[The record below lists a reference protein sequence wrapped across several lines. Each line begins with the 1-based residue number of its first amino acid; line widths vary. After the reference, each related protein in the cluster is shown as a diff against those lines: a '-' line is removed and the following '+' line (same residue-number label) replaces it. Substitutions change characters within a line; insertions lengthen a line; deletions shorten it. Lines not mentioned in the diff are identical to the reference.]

1 MSAATGVLNLVHP
14 VVRIVSFLLFGLF
27 LALGNLSQIAIAG
40 ILLAILF
47 FQAGSACLVNSWPML
62 RRMRWFFLSIVV
74 IYAWLTPGLPL
85 WASGPVSW
93 WMPTIEGV
101 FTAGHRLL
109 ALTMMVLAVQWLL
122 WVTTRAQ
129 LVSALYW
136 LATPLV
142 LIGFSRERFAVRV
155 ALVLGTI
162 EQVQGRVSQQI
173 KEVAL
178 ERGDLRGYAAVA
190 ASLVSDV
197 VQQGEQESCH
207 LIEIDI
213 ENSPS
218 LWQWLWPLALSGVML
233 LAA

>member
-1 MSAATGVLNLVHP
+1 
-14 VVRIVSFLLFGLF
+14 
-27 LALGNLSQIAIAG
+27 
-40 ILLAILF
+40 
-47 FQAGSACLVNSWPML
+47 
-62 RRMRWFFLSIVV
+62 MRWFFLSLLV
-74 IYAWLTPGLPL
+74 IYIWMTPGQPL
-85 WASGPVSW
+85 WSSGPVPW

-101 FTAGHRLL
+101 LMAGHRLL
-109 ALTMMVLAVQWLL
+109 VLALMVLAVQWLL

-155 ALVLGTI
+155 ALVLRTI
-162 EQVQGRVSQQI
+162 EQVQDRVSQQI
-173 KEVAL
+173 KQVVV

-190 ASLVSDV
+190 ASLMSDV

-207 LIEIDI
+207 LVEIDI
-213 ENSPS
+213 GNGPP
-218 LWQWLWPLALSGVML
+218 LWQWLLPLASMAVML

>member
-1 MSAATGVLNLVHP
+1 MSAATGVLNSVHP

-27 LALGNLSQIAIAG
+27 LALGSLSQVVVAAV
-40 ILLAILF
+40 LLGILF
-47 FQAGSACLVNSWPML
+47 FQAGSACLLNAWPML
-62 RRMRWFFLSIVV
+62 RRMRWFFLSIMV
-74 IYAWLTPGLPL
+74 IYVWLTPGQPL
-85 WASGPVSW
+85 WATAPVPW

-101 FTAGHRLL
+101 LMGGHRLL
-109 ALTMMVLAVQWLL
+109 ALAMMVLAVQWLL
-122 WVTTRAQ
+122 WVTTKAQ

-136 LATPLV
+136 LATPLM
-142 LIGFSRERFAVRV
+142 LTGFSRERFAIRV

-197 VQQGEQESCH
+197 VQQGEGESCH
-207 LIEIDI
+207 LIEI
-213 ENSPS
+213 NVGNGPSP
-218 LWQWLWPLALSGVML
+218 WQWLWPLALTGVML
-233 LAA
+233 LVA